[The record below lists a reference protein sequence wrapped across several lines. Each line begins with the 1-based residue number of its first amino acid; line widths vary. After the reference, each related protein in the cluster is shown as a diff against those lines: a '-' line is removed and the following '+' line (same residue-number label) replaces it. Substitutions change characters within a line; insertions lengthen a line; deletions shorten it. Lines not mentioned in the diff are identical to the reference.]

1 MKYLLLVLF
10 VPYFVVAQHT
20 RPFEFKKIQ
29 SGPYVGVQQ
38 GKHIAL
44 ELGFEKRIKEVKLI
58 RPLAHAFNVGANYDI
73 KAGLLGAD
81 AGYWFRPSRISFTM
95 GLQAAVRTNFEKSS
109 FGLSPTIGYK
119 IWFLHANAGYYLYP
133 NPIPG
138 VQTNRLFIQ
147 LRMVFTE
154 KTKVRKTP

>member
-1 MKYLLLVLF
+1 MKYLLLFLC
-10 VPYFVVAQHT
+10 VPFFLVAQHM
-20 RPFEFKKIQ
+20 RLFEFKKIQ

-58 RPLAHAFNVGANYDI
+58 KPHAQAFNLGANYDF

-81 AGYWFRPSRISFTM
+81 AGYWFRPSRVSFTM
-95 GLQAAVRTNFEKSS
+95 GIQAAVRTNFEKSAL
-109 FGLSPTIGYK
+109 GLSPTIGYK

-154 KTKVRKTP
+154 KSSLKKIP

>member
-1 MKYLLLVLF
+1 MKYLLLFLC
-10 VPYFVVAQHT
+10 VPFFLVAQHM
-20 RPFEFKKIQ
+20 RLFEFKKIQ

-58 RPLAHAFNVGANYDI
+58 KPHAQAFNLGANYDF

-81 AGYWFRPSRISFTM
+81 AGYWFRPSRVSFTM
-95 GLQAAVRTNFEKSS
+95 GIQAAVRTNFEKSAL
-109 FGLSPTIGYK
+109 GLSPTIGYK

-154 KTKVRKTP
+154 KSSLKKNP

>member
-1 MKYLLLVLF
+1 
-10 VPYFVVAQHT
+10 
-20 RPFEFKKIQ
+20 
-29 SGPYVGVQQ
+29 VGVQQ

-58 RPLAHAFNVGANYDI
+58 RPHAHAFNVGANYDF

-133 NPIPG
+133 NPIQG